1 MTTQRPELLFFFV
14 FVSSPWFL
22 CVNIDRSADD
32 FSFPG
37 EFVRIDPDAKFLED
51 DYVEGVHLLTDF
63 DLSREIHVRLGKFSN
78 GPIDI
83 FPAMW
88 PVNLSLQNINFLTE
102 EPYVVG
108 PKPKG
113 PRFLL
118 YVDSSG
124 KIFLENMTQSIFCV
138 DEDHAIKM
146 VTSDGRPITDTVL
159 NGIFTREKL
168 DTDRDSL
175 SGAKKTG
182 ATGKLTFVIQD
193 AIRCNGESLTRM
205 NILRRIAF
213 VKV

>member
-1 MTTQRPELLFFFV
+1 M
-14 FVSSPWFL
+14 
-22 CVNIDRSADD
+22 
-32 FSFPG
+32 
-37 EFVRIDPDAKFLED
+37 
-51 DYVEGVHLLTDF
+51 
-63 DLSREIHVRLGKFSN
+63 
-78 GPIDI
+78 
-83 FPAMW
+83 
-88 PVNLSLQNINFLTE
+88 
-102 EPYVVG
+102 
-108 PKPKG
+108 
-113 PRFLL
+113 
-118 YVDSSG
+118 
-124 KIFLENMTQSIFCV
+124 
-138 DEDHAIKM
+138 DEDAIKM

>member
-1 MTTQRPELLFFFV
+1 M
-14 FVSSPWFL
+14 
-22 CVNIDRSADD
+22 
-32 FSFPG
+32 
-37 EFVRIDPDAKFLED
+37 
-51 DYVEGVHLLTDF
+51 
-63 DLSREIHVRLGKFSN
+63 
-78 GPIDI
+78 
-83 FPAMW
+83 
-88 PVNLSLQNINFLTE
+88 
-102 EPYVVG
+102 VG

-124 KIFLENMTQSIFCV
+124 KIFLENMTQSIFYV